1 MPTQTLLAGGR
12 RGSKGP
18 VFRRPQAPRT
28 TYRSSYPQ
36 DAEWLSVN
44 DGQSHC
50 YADTEAGPANPDD
63 PQREIDL
70 AGDCAFAWLANQR
83 AVEHDDAR
91 LAGELQDALNMP
103 GVRGL

>member
-1 MPTQTLLAGGR
+1 MA
-12 RGSKGP
+12 
-18 VFRRPQAPRT
+18 QAAPLTGDQVAFSGARW
-28 TYRSSYPQ
+28 PHIP
-36 DAEWLSVN
+36 N
-44 DGQSHC
+44 DGVSHC
-50 YADTEAGPANPDD
+50 YADTEARLANPDD

-70 AGDCAFAWLANQR
+70 AGDCAFSWLANQR